1 MIRERAREET
11 KVSNEKKHE
20 DNIAAG
26 RSRGQYGQNE
36 RGEKI

>member
-11 KVSNEKKHE
+11 KVSNEKHE
-20 DNIAAG
+20 DNIAVG